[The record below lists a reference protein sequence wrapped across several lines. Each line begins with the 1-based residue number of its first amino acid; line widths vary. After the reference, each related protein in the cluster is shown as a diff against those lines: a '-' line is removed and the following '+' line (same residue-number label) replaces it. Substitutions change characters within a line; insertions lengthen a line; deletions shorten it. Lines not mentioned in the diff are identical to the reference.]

1 MKKGT
6 TVAKKKTIKDDVLE
20 PRIHIDEFLKLH
32 SGLNEVRQS
41 GFRALAK
48 GKVWMRKSQWEE
60 ILEQY
65 TEGV

>member
-6 TVAKKKTIKDDVLE
+6 TVVKRAVKDDTLE

-41 GFRALAK
+41 GFRALSK
-48 GKVWMRKSQWEE
+48 GKVWMRKTQWEE
-60 ILEQY
+60 VLKQY

>member
-6 TVAKKKTIKDDVLE
+6 TVVKKTDKPETVE

-32 SGLNEVRQS
+32 SGLNEIRQS
-41 GFRALAK
+41 GFRALSK

-60 ILEQY
+60 ILKQY